1 MFHPSR
7 RMDQPDLA
15 NGLHGKHLPFALL
28 LPDCRQIRESRR
40 GVGQNWMPIGLKG
53 GSLLHADSQLDLKTI
68 LKPWYGIGKT
78 LLGPPPE
85 VEDL

>member
-1 MFHPSR
+1 LPSR
-7 RMDQPDLA
+7 RIDSRILRMVSTVSISPSPSFCPIAGRL
-15 NGLHGKHLPFALL
+15 
-28 LPDCRQIRESRR
+28 ESRR

>member
-1 MFHPSR
+1 
-7 RMDQPDLA
+7 
-15 NGLHGKHLPFALL
+15 
-28 LPDCRQIRESRR
+28 
-40 GVGQNWMPIGLKG
+40 MPIGLKG
-53 GSLLHADSQLDLKTI
+53 GSLLHTDSQLDLKTI